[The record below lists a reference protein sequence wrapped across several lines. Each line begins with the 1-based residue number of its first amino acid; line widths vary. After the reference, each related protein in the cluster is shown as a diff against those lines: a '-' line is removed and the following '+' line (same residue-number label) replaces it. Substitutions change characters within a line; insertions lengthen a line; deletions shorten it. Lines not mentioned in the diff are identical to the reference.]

1 MISSE
6 EFQQQLQSGRI
17 QEALALVSRDPTLL
31 QRGFTHALDITT
43 HSTPDTA
50 PERAVTNGYLRTKID
65 LLTGKIHNEV
75 SQNLV
80 LDRAS
85 YLNLQQ
91 LHITQIVASY
101 RIVQGHLERVKAIL
115 TALSPTTTAQS
126 QAANIAGQEQPE
138 SGGMGELTATLL
150 QTRLT
155 HSLSMLTANSHNHDD
170 IAEPTVEQIFQE
182 DVAAS
187 AERTPAESID
197 SIAPVRIVDPGE
209 FDEIDLSVCE
219 NDEIWEEW
227 VEDDDFPPESVMPQ
241 PTPVP
246 GELKLPD
253 LQEHWVRRPLSPIDV
268 KPIVP
273 RATPIAIDPAERWEK
288 FVPEYIEIDPDR
300 TDRSQPNRTLD
311 PSGMDRLLA
320 NLVGKTADL
329 DRHAASQPPEH
340 DN

>member
-6 EFQQQLQSGRI
+6 EFQQQIQSGRI

-43 HSTPDTA
+43 HSTPDIT
-50 PERAVTNGYLRTKID
+50 PDCAVTNGYLRTKID
-65 LLTGKIHNEV
+65 LLTGEIHNEV

-80 LDRAS
+80 LDRDS

-115 TALSPTTTAQS
+115 TALLPTTISQS
-126 QAANIAGQEQPE
+126 QSETIAGPEQLE

-155 HSLSMLTANSHNHDD
+155 QSLSMLTANNHNRDEV
-170 IAEPTVEQIFQE
+170 AEPIERIFE
-182 DVAAS
+182 GDTAS
-187 AERTPAESID
+187 AELTPAASIE
-197 SIAPVRIVDPGE
+197 SIAPVRIVDLGE

-219 NDEIWEEW
+219 DDEIWEEW

-241 PTPVP
+241 PTRVP
-246 GELKLPD
+246 ELKLPD
-253 LQEHWVRRPLSPIDV
+253 IQEHWVRRPLSPIDV

-288 FVPEYIEIDPDR
+288 FVPEYIEIDTTN

-320 NLVGKTADL
+320 NLVNKTTDR
-329 DRHAASQPPEH
+329 DRHAASQQPEH